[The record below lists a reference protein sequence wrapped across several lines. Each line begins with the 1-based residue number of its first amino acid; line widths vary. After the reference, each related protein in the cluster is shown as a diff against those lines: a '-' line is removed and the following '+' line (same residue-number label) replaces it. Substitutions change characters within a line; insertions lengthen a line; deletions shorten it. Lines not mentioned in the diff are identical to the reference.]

1 MRVQLGD
8 VDLAV
13 LLAIAMLL
21 GMIGALAALW

>member
-1 MRVQLGD
+1 MRVDLAD

-13 LLAIAMLL
+13 LLVVGFLL